1 MDSTPVLAA
10 IRVRSRLELV
20 AERLRAALNDLATVA
35 PDWRQGLAPREWDE
49 RDGKR
54 IDESRLPRA
63 HAARAAD
70 AQTVGEA
77 GFRVLDAVDAPEAPA
92 AVRTLPSIATR
103 RRPWQRHDERTEP
116 TSPAPRKR
124 PAPRGRFKANRD
136 VPRAAEGIESPDDP
150 AARSRHK
157 RDTPWTGSM
166 VHGSATCAPTA
177 PHLMTPVHTTAAT
190 GPEAPCTAPLQRAL
204 VQKDLAPAAHLVDAA
219 SISAAWLVQSQDEY
233 GLT

>member
-1 MDSTPVLAA
+1 MDSTHVLAA
-10 IRVRSRLELV
+10 IRVLSRLELV
-20 AERLRAALNDLATVA
+20 AEMLRAALNDLATVA
-35 PDWRQGLAPREWDE
+35 PDWLQGLAPREWDE
-49 RDGKR
+49 RYGKR
-54 IDESRLPRA
+54 IEESRLPRA
-63 HAARAAD
+63 NAAREAY
-70 AQTVGEA
+70 AQTVGED
-77 GFRVLDAVDAPEAPA
+77 GFRVLDAVDAPEAPE
-92 AVRTLPSIATR
+92 AVRTLPSIATLR
-103 RRPWQRHDERTEP
+103 RTWQRHDERTEP

-157 RDTPWTGSM
+157 RDTQWTGSM
-166 VHGSATCAPTA
+166 VHVSATCEPTA

-190 GPEAPCTAPLQRAL
+190 GHEAPCTAPLQRAL